1 MSQPRQVVPRATYL
15 ITRRVLRRHFLLRPD
30 AAITG
35 IILYTLAVSSR
46 LFGVEV
52 HAVCAMSSHLHLVV
66 TDVQGV
72 LPRFLAYFHRLVAL
86 ATKVL
91 RAWEGPLWE
100 PGAVSAVQLLTP
112 AAVVEK
118 MAYVLANPVAA
129 GLVWHAH
136 EWPGAMVHVGDIGL
150 GVLHASRPEVYFD
163 PANPQWP
170 EHVEL
175 PITLPPDVEKE
186 SAEGFRAAVAAELAR
201 MEAQAH
207 EDMRGQG
214 LRVLGAEQ
222 AGAVSPY
229 DRATSV
235 EALGDRNPTFAVG
248 SEQKGAWR
256 AAAGAV
262 RAFRASYRAALERW
276 RAGVYKALFPV
287 GTWWMRVFHRAG
299 VNDVA
304 LPV

>member
-35 IILYTLAVSSR
+35 IVLYSLAVSSR
-46 LFGVEV
+46 LLGVEV
-52 HAVCAMSSHLHLVV
+52 HAICAMSSHLHLVV

-72 LPRFLAYFHRLVAL
+72 LPRFLQRFHRLVAL

-112 AAVVEK
+112 AAVVET

-136 EWPGAMVHVGDIGL
+136 EWPGAMVRVGDIGL
-150 GVLHASRPEVYFD
+150 GVLHARRPEVYFD

-170 EHVEL
+170 EHAEL
-175 PITLPPDVEKE
+175 PITLPPDVDKD

-229 DRATSV
+229 DRATSF
-235 EALGDRNPTFAVG
+235 EALRDRNPTFAVG
-248 SEQKGAWR
+248 REQEGAWR
-256 AAAGAV
+256 AAAAAV
-262 RAFRASYRAALERW
+262 RAFRTCYRAVLERW
-276 RAGVYKALFPV
+276 RAGVRKALFPM
-287 GTWWMRVFHRAG
+287 GTWWMRVFHRVG
-299 VNDVA
+299 VNDGTV
-304 LPV
+304 PV